1 METEV
6 ETEAAEGTAAE
17 VRRSAVAVVVHVG
30 GRVDWIEAAGRSGVR
45 EASTKVAMAGAGAE
59 ALAGAGG
66 KAKGVVQMA
75 VAAAAAAAAAGGVVV
90 RVACRLRPSHMFMTL
105 TAPRTGRCYRRSGR
119 GK

>member
-45 EASTKVAMAGAGAE
+45 EASTNVAMAGAGAE

-66 KAKGVVQMA
+66 KAKGVVQVA
-75 VAAAAAAAAAGGVVV
+75 VAAAAAAGGVVV

-105 TAPRTGRCYRRSGR
+105 TGPRTGRCYRRSGL

>member
-66 KAKGVVQMA
+66 KAKGVVQVA
-75 VAAAAAAAAAGGVVV
+75 VAAAAAAAAGGVVV

>member
-66 KAKGVVQMA
+66 KAKGVVQVA
-75 VAAAAAAAAAGGVVV
+75 VAAAAGGVVV